1 MISQEEVVYQSGN
14 VSQNN
19 SIISSMK
26 DVLKGSSTD
35 DSGVNR
41 YHNSSTDL
49 SSKMGSKDNSK
60 VKWM

>member
-19 SIISSMK
+19 SIMSMK

>member
-1 MISQEEVVYQSGN
+1 MSSQEEVVYQSGN

-19 SIISSMK
+19 SIMSMK

-49 SSKMGSKDNSK
+49 SSKMGSKESSK

>member
-19 SIISSMK
+19 SIMSMK

-49 SSKMGSKDNSK
+49 SSKMGSKESSK